1 MKASDLN
8 QFIMGVSSSDNL
20 KKIIQEEVSSYSKL
34 LQKKGST
41 IPLLF
46 NEDEE
51 IILDNSAVK
60 RLLQETLS
68 GRFSNVDLAY
78 ICDCLTLGEK
88 VLINDERTKD
98 IIFEIADPEI
108 NGGFKS
114 DFELRDIIDGIDAG

>member
-1 MKASDLN
+1 
-8 QFIMGVSSSDNL
+8 MGVSSSDNL